1 MTVFF
6 HGATAMACAVAALFF
21 ARFRG
26 STGDPLFGRFAVAFV
41 LLGAHWAALA
51 LTAPSYE
58 FRPLLYGVRLA
69 AFLLILF
76 AIWEKNRAPL
86 GARR

>member
-1 MTVFF
+1 MTVFLN
-6 HGATAMACAVAALFF
+6 GATAMACAVAALFF

-26 STGDPLFGRFAVAFV
+26 RSGDPLFAWFAVSFA
-41 LLGAHWAALA
+41 LLGAHWTALA

-76 AIWEKNRAPL
+76 AIWEKNRS
-86 GARR
+86 R

>member
-1 MTVFF
+1 VTVFLN
-6 HGATAMACAVAALFF
+6 GASAMACAVATLFF
-21 ARFRG
+21 ARFRR
-26 STGDPLFGRFAVAFV
+26 STGDPLFGRFAVAFA
-41 LLGAHWAALA
+41 LLGAHWTALA

-76 AIWEKNRAPL
+76 AIWEKNRKR
-86 GARR
+86 GRS